1 MILLQDDLSWL
12 MDFGIVALIVGLI
25 LLAIWIWAIVDIL
38 KRPMSGLMK
47 ILWIL
52 LVISLPFIGVLL
64 YLFIGRNTSNSTSDS
79 RRY

>member
-12 MDFGIVALIVGLI
+12 MDLGIIAVIVGLI

-47 ILWIL
+47 IIWIA
-52 LVISLPFIGVLL
+52 LVFFLPFIGVIL
-64 YLFIGRNTSNSTSDS
+64 YLIFGRTTTSNTTGT